1 MYEKY
6 FHLAESPFNAGP
18 DPRFLYMTDAVREA
32 LSVLA
37 YGVRERK
44 GFVLLTGD
52 VGTGK
57 TTILNVFLD
66 WLQTQDASTAFI
78 FNPHLKPDEFV
89 ELVWADFGIQTGK
102 DSKNQCMLHFSRWLL
117 ERYRAQRPVVL
128 FVDEAQQL
136 SEDVLEELRLL
147 TNLETP
153 KHKLLQIVLCGQPEL
168 LHLVARPSLRQLRQR
183 IALRCRTAPLSVE
196 QTAEY
201 IQRRLRIA
209 GAGDE
214 KVFDPEALSLIHTI
228 SRGIPRIIN
237 LLGEHLLID
246 AYCDGRKTIDADM
259 VRNSA
264 REIEMDTESTSAKE
278 RPVGRFVVHETI

>member
-18 DPRFLYMTDAVREA
+18 DPKFLYMTDAVREA

-37 YGVRERK
+37 YGVKERK
-44 GFVLLTGD
+44 GFILLTGD

-66 WLQTQDASTAFI
+66 WLQKQDASTAFV

-89 ELVWADFGIQTGK
+89 ELVWADFGIQSGTG
-102 DSKNQCMLHFSRWLL
+102 SKSQCMLRFSQFLL

-168 LHLVARPSLRQLRQR
+168 HQLIARPSLRQLRQR
-183 IALRCRTAPLSVE
+183 IALRCRTAQLSVE
-196 QTAEY
+196 QTTEY
-201 IQRRLRIA
+201 IRLRLRIA
-209 GAGDE
+209 GGDDK
-214 KVFDPEALSLIHTI
+214 KVFDLEALSLIHGI
-228 SRGIPRIIN
+228 SRGTPRIIN
-237 LLGEHLLID
+237 LLCEQLLID
-246 AYCDGRKTIDADM
+246 AYCDGQKTINPEM
-259 VRNSA
+259 VRKAA
-264 REIEMDTESTSAKE
+264 RDIELETELPLAKE
-278 RPVGRFVVHETI
+278 RSVGRFFVHENI

>member
-18 DPRFLYMTDAVREA
+18 DPKFLYMTDAVREA

-37 YGVRERK
+37 YGVKERK
-44 GFVLLTGD
+44 GFILLTGD

-66 WLQTQDASTAFI
+66 WLQKQDASTAFI

-89 ELVWADFGIQTGK
+89 ELVWADFGIQTGQDNK
-102 DSKNQCMLHFSRWLL
+102 SQCMLRFSRWLL

-136 SEDVLEELRLL
+136 SEEVLEELRLL

-168 LHLVARPSLRQLRQR
+168 LQLVARPSLRQLRQR

-201 IQRRLRIA
+201 IQQRLRIA

-214 KVFDPEALSLIHTI
+214 KVFNPEALSLIHTI
-228 SRGIPRIIN
+228 SRGTPRIIN

-259 VRNSA
+259 VAKSA
-264 REIEMDTESTSAKE
+264 REIETDTESPSAKE